1 MFHNLDGHM
10 DRLAKIAEGRSV
22 RPQTAADGVTAIL
35 REAIATGTLA
45 PGAMLRQ
52 DELAKNFGVSRM
64 PVRDALRYLEAEG
77 LVAIHPTR
85 GAVVAAM
92 NATDISELYALR
104 ELLEAEALRLSIQ
117 KQNPDSLRLAAEVLE
132 QLDRENDVGRWGQL
146 NREFHLALYRDCGNR
161 RLLDLI
167 EAQHTASDRYVRIVL
182 SNLDYRER
190 SQDEHRAM
198 LLACMQ
204 GDRVAAVGHLTGHF
218 RDASKALLNSMAS
231 RER

>member
-1 MFHNLDGHM
+1 M
-10 DRLAKIAEGRSV
+10 DRRGKIGEGRSV

-45 PGAMLRQ
+45 PGAALRQ
-52 DELAKNFGVSRM
+52 DELAREFGVSRM

-92 NATDISELYALR
+92 NAADISELYALR
-104 ELLEAEALRLSIQ
+104 ELLEAEALSLSMQ
-117 KQNPDSLRLAAEVLE
+117 KQNPDSLRHAASVIE
-132 QLDRENDVGRWGQL
+132 QLDRETDVGRWGQL

-198 LLACMQ
+198 LFACMQ
-204 GDRVAAVGHLTGHF
+204 GDRQAAVGHLTRHF
-218 RDASKALLNSMAS
+218 RDACAALLDYMIS
-231 RER
+231 RNTGS

>member
-1 MFHNLDGHM
+1 M
-10 DRLAKIAEGRSV
+10 DRLGKIGAGRNV

-45 PGAMLRQ
+45 PGAALRQ
-52 DELAKNFGVSRM
+52 DELAKEFGVSRM

-92 NATDISELYALR
+92 NATDITELYALR
-104 ELLEAEALRLSIQ
+104 ELLEVEALKLSMQ
-117 KQNPDSLRLAAEVLE
+117 KQNPDSLRLAAGLIE
-132 QLDRENDVGRWGQL
+132 QLDRETDVGRWGQL

-167 EAQHTASDRYVRIVL
+167 DAQHTASDRYVRIVL

-190 SQDEHRAM
+190 SQDEHRAV
-198 LLACMQ
+198 LFSCMQ
-204 GDRVAAVGHLTGHF
+204 GDEAAAIGHLTRHF
-218 RDASKALLNSMAS
+218 RDACAALLDYMKS
-231 RER
+231 RGR